1 MSALFV
7 LALTVNRKDRH
18 ALQKAQ
24 KMEFIV
30 LIIIIGVIGFIVF
43 KKKSQAKRNR
53 LKNKIE
59 EIRKQYPLAYKE
71 FITKNHIS
79 VTNAKIS
86 TLTTIVERPVYSW
99 NEDEKRLRRAFEFD
113 NWEKEQKWFTKRCRD
128 LVGEMLPGFGCYS
141 YEIPFRKTNK
151 DGKSINGNYLVWQ
164 SFAVSYCLES
174 DLDYANFENTKR
186 NTNNL
191 NEFKSRK
198 RYFLPSVYEKIQKFI
213 EKLCEEYSVSIYL
226 CANNKEWNAES
237 LNYHYQLYK
246 GALFYNFPDDV
257 EVCDPAS
264 DALIEETVIDYDQ
277 YPKLKY
283 QSIVIVEMQTD
294 NDHLKTVCKNI
305 IEKNKDNNPL
315 ITYISFLKGYDRD
328 EMLKLINEEKQKR
341 KEEEE
346 RQKRE
351 REAEEKRK
359 AESIRIAKE
368 VEERNRLE
376 ALADSKKNNSQAFID
391 ELRHNGISCLYHF
404 TDESNLESI
413 KEHGGLFSWSY
424 CDEHGIT
431 IPMPGGG
438 GLSRMLD
445 KSRGLQDYVRLCFTK
460 NHPMMYVAKKEGRI
474 NNPILLEIDLEVVTI
489 DSTKFSNKNAT
500 IKRESVNIGNTLD
513 DLKQIHFNT
522 VKYNTHFDLADDE
535 KSYFQAEV
543 LVKTFVPIK
552 YIKNINSPLYV

>member
-1 MSALFV
+1 M
-7 LALTVNRKDRH
+7 
-18 ALQKAQ
+18 
-24 KMEFIV
+24 
-30 LIIIIGVIGFIVF
+30 
-43 KKKSQAKRNR
+43 
-53 LKNKIE
+53 
-59 EIRKQYPLAYKE
+59 
-71 FITKNHIS
+71 
-79 VTNAKIS
+79 
-86 TLTTIVERPVYSW
+86 TTIVERPGYSW
-99 NEDEKRLRRAFEFD
+99 NEDEKRLQEQERKRIETEKQYNEIEKLYPEGLKKWKRQNPYATKYHIVSNRYKIKDLNNAIQKAFEFD
-113 NWEKEQKWFTKRCRD
+113 NWEREQKEFTKKCRD
-128 LVGEMLPGFGCYS
+128 LVDDFLPSFGCYP
-141 YEIPFRKTNK
+141 YEIPFMKTNE

-164 SFAVSYCLES
+164 SFADSYCLES

-198 RYFLPSVYEKIQKFI
+198 MYYPPSVYEKIQKFI

-226 CANNKEWNAES
+226 CANNQDWSAES
-237 LNYHYQLYK
+237 LNYHYK
-246 GALFYNFPDDV
+246 KCENPLFSGFQNNV
-257 EVCDPAS
+257 EICDPAS
-264 DALIEETVIDYDQ
+264 EALLDGTDLDHNN
-277 YPKLKY
+277 YPKLKNRH
-283 QSIVIVEMQTD
+283 IVIIEMQTD

-341 KEEEE
+341 KEEED

-359 AESIRIAKE
+359 AESIRLAKE

-552 YIKNINSPLYV
+552 YIKNINSPLYI